1 MKIDKWLYFRTV
13 ADEDNDDGDTASAG
27 TSPTSICFPA
37 SAIEAIQPASDTS
50 IIIKIKNLISGN
62 QDALG
67 KRRNYNGDDS
77 VVLNVDQGK
86 THEVMEELGRL
97 INSKVHSDGFTVVAD
112 DMTTAYGAATGTSKA
127 QYFHTNVTS
136 CGAIT
141 VYQQPQG
148 QGIHEYY
155 EEINLNAAADADGEV
170 VGSLSIQLPAQ
181 CILLEGAMTVLRLSD
196 HADSS
201 VALNYHSSAVADA
214 SAAGGTEWI
223 GAGAPSTASIPNAD
237 LNCGSGDVL
246 YDTIHSGT
254 VPPTDRATAVTHF
267 AVKTCEDSSGAT
279 TNALIG
285 VYVKWWGGPATSIAD

>member
-112 DMTTAYGAATGTSKA
+112 DMTTAYGVATGTS
-127 QYFHTNVTS
+127 
-136 CGAIT
+136 
-141 VYQQPQG
+141 
-148 QGIHEYY
+148 
-155 EEINLNAAADADGEV
+155 
-170 VGSLSIQLPAQ
+170 
-181 CILLEGAMTVLRLSD
+181 
-196 HADSS
+196 
-201 VALNYHSSAVADA
+201 
-214 SAAGGTEWI
+214 
-223 GAGAPSTASIPNAD
+223 
-237 LNCGSGDVL
+237 
-246 YDTIHSGT
+246 
-254 VPPTDRATAVTHF
+254 
-267 AVKTCEDSSGAT
+267 
-279 TNALIG
+279 
-285 VYVKWWGGPATSIAD
+285 

>member
-37 SAIEAIQPASDTS
+37 SSIMSIAPSSDTA
-50 IIIKIKNLISGN
+50 ITIKVSPLISGEQN
-62 QDALG
+62 ALG
-67 KRRNYNGDDS
+67 TRRSYHGEDN
-77 VVLNVDQGK
+77 VILNVNQGK
-86 THEVMEELGRL
+86 TFEVMEELTRL
-97 INSKVHSDGFTVVAD
+97 INNKTHSDGFTVVAD
-112 DMTTAYGAATGTSKA
+112 DMTTTFGGATVPA
-127 QYFHTNVTS
+127 QYFHTDVTS

-148 QGIHEYY
+148 QGVHEYY

-170 VGSLSIQLPAQ
+170 VGSLSISLPAQ
-181 CILLEGAMTVLRLSD
+181 CILLDGAMTVLRLSD

-201 VALNYHSSAVADA
+201 VALNFHSSAVADA
-214 SAAGGTEWI
+214 SAAGGTESI
-223 GAGAPSTASIPNAD
+223 GTGSGSAVSIPNAD

-246 YDTIHSGT
+246 YDTLHAGT
-254 VPPTDRATAVTHF
+254 HPPVDRATAVTHF

-279 TNALIG
+279 VNALIG
-285 VYVKWWGGPATSIAD
+285 VYVKWWGGPAVSIAD